1 MAGIG
6 FEIKK
11 ILKRD
16 SLLSIFEAYGLAGMV
31 SSGPWIMS
39 ILALLTIGIIS
50 ASVVSPAIVIVQFLV
65 IVTYMMACSL
75 IISGLIQLLITRFIS
90 DLIYAKEERHIIP
103 NLFGAMTIVS
113 ILGGG
118 ICSIAL
124 FLSPELPA
132 LVKVTIFVTT
142 VLLCNQWLVIIFL
155 SGMKEYY
162 RIFTV
167 IAVSYCSMVLANYII
182 EPNGLFGLLFIFCL
196 GQALL
201 TFTFLFY
208 VIRHYPPTHIVAF
221 DFLNPRKA
229 FYSLIFCGAFYYL
242 GVWLDKF
249 VFWAREETSHQVI
262 AIFRASYIYDLPIF
276 IAYLAIMPGMAVF
289 ILRMETDF
297 AAACLKFYDAVRE
310 GETLETIVHLKNN
323 IVVACRQSIY
333 EIFKVQGITLAL
345 LIVWAEDIL
354 NILGIDLAY
363 LHLLYVD
370 LVGVSFQVLVM
381 AILNVMFYLD
391 KRYSALILSFIM
403 AVLNFSFAHISIDYG
418 PIYYGYGFVISMVL
432 TSVVGFLMLNKHFS
446 NLVYHTFMLQR
457 T

>member
-103 NLFGAMTIVS
+103 NLFGAMTVVS

-142 VLLCNQWLVIIFL
+142 VLLCNQWLAILFF
-155 SGMKEYY
+155 SCMKEY
-162 RIFTV
+162 
-167 IAVSYCSMVLANYII
+167 
-182 EPNGLFGLLFIFCL
+182 
-196 GQALL
+196 
-201 TFTFLFY
+201 
-208 VIRHYPPTHIVAF
+208 
-221 DFLNPRKA
+221 
-229 FYSLIFCGAFYYL
+229 
-242 GVWLDKF
+242 
-249 VFWAREETSHQVI
+249 
-262 AIFRASYIYDLPIF
+262 
-276 IAYLAIMPGMAVF
+276 
-289 ILRMETDF
+289 
-297 AAACLKFYDAVRE
+297 
-310 GETLETIVHLKNN
+310 
-323 IVVACRQSIY
+323 
-333 EIFKVQGITLAL
+333 
-345 LIVWAEDIL
+345 
-354 NILGIDLAY
+354 
-363 LHLLYVD
+363 
-370 LVGVSFQVLVM
+370 
-381 AILNVMFYLD
+381 
-391 KRYSALILSFIM
+391 
-403 AVLNFSFAHISIDYG
+403 
-418 PIYYGYGFVISMVL
+418 
-432 TSVVGFLMLNKHFS
+432 
-446 NLVYHTFMLQR
+446 
-457 T
+457 